1 MKLFV
6 IVAYTSIPYISI
18 DHLEG
23 VKSRLDTMEKTMSQ
37 LSSMM
42 AELMTNPARKEQTV
56 SVVPTLEAKET
67 RRFGPAKGRNSA
79 PDLKSIVPVFDK
91 QYYGSSSLTSLIGK
105 ICSSLQDCVRSDED
119 CCMNDGSESS
129 ADGSL
134 QECMT
139 MMEGMEKSLEMERRL
154 DQSSDGQ
161 PLTLPPRELLDA
173 FVEIYFNQINWMLP
187 LFHKDTFS
195 ENVRRSYELG
205 RDASDAWILCF
216 NGIVLLILNIRAL
229 GSSKKA
235 ADDAMEAD
243 LIKPFHANFRR
254 GLNEMQS
261 LLEPSL
267 VNVQALILM
276 VSSHS
281 RRATPTHRPQSRFP
295 LLTVVAVFDRPR
307 KFPDPTVLSVAPPSL
322 FCGQVH
328 WPSSAGSARARPSA
342 RGRSA

>member
-1 MKLFV
+1 
-6 IVAYTSIPYISI
+6 
-18 DHLEG
+18 
-23 VKSRLDTMEKTMSQ
+23 MSQ
-37 LSSMM
+37 LSGMM
-42 AELMTNPARKEQTV
+42 AELMTNPPRKEQTLSAV
-56 SVVPTLEAKET
+56 STLEAKEV
-67 RRFGPAKGRNSA
+67 RRAGQAKGRNGPS
-79 PDLKSIVPVFDK
+79 DLKSMVPVFDK

-105 ICSSLQDCVRSDED
+105 ICSSLQDCARSDED
-119 CCMNDGSESS
+119 CCMNDESETS

-139 MMEGMEKSLEMERRL
+139 MMEGMAKSLEMEKRI
-154 DQSSDGQ
+154 DQLSDGQ
-161 PLTLPPRELLDA
+161 PLILPPRELLDA
-173 FVEIYFNQINWMLP
+173 FVEIYFNQINGMLP

-195 ENVRRSYELG
+195 ENVRRSYEQG
-205 RDASDAWILCF
+205 PDASDAWILCF

-235 ADDAMEAD
+235 TGRASATAEGAVEAD

-254 GLNEMQS
+254 GLNRLQS

-281 RRATPTHRPQSRFP
+281 RSATPTHSPNSRLP
-295 LLTVVAVFDRPR
+295 LLTLLAVFDRPR
-307 KFPDPTVLSVAPPSL
+307 EFSDPTVISVASSSL

-328 WPSSAGSARARPSA
+328 WPSSAG
-342 RGRSA
+342 RGAQKAE

>member
-1 MKLFV
+1 
-6 IVAYTSIPYISI
+6 
-18 DHLEG
+18 
-23 VKSRLDTMEKTMSQ
+23 MEKTMSQ
-37 LSSMM
+37 LSNMM
-42 AELMTNPARKEQTV
+42 TELMTNSPQNEQTV
-56 SVVPTLEAKET
+56 SAVPALEAKEP
-67 RRFGPAKGRNSA
+67 RRFSQTKGRNGQS
-79 PDLKSIVPVFDK
+79 DLKRISHIFDK

-119 CCMNDGSESS
+119 CGMNDGSDSS

-134 QECMT
+134 HECMT
-139 MMEGMEKSLEMERRL
+139 MMEGMAKSLEMEKRL

-195 ENVRRSYELG
+195 ENVRRSYEQG
-205 RDASDAWILCF
+205 PDASDAWILCL
-216 NGIVLLILNIRAL
+216 NGIVLLMLNIRAL
-229 GSSKKA
+229 GSSKNA
-235 ADDAMEAD
+235 ADRANTTADNTMEAD

-254 GLNEMQS
+254 GLNELQS

-276 VSSHS
+276 VSNHS
-281 RRATPTHRPQSRFP
+281 RQATPMYSPHGRLPP
-295 LLTVVAVFDRPR
+295 LTFLVVYDRPR
-307 KFPDPTVLSVAPPSL
+307 KLPYPTVIPVAPSSL

-328 WPSSAGSARARPSA
+328 WPSSAG
-342 RGRSA
+342 RGANKAK

>member
-1 MKLFV
+1 
-6 IVAYTSIPYISI
+6 
-18 DHLEG
+18 
-23 VKSRLDTMEKTMSQ
+23 MSQ

-42 AELMTNPARKEQTV
+42 AELMTDPSRNEHTA
-56 SVVPTLEAKET
+56 SAVPTLEAKES
-67 RRFGPAKGRNSA
+67 RRLSPPKGRNGQS
-79 PDLKSIVPVFDK
+79 DLKSMIPIFDK

-105 ICSSLQDCVRSDED
+105 ICSSLQDCVRSDDD

-139 MMEGMEKSLEMERRL
+139 MMDGMAKSLEMEKRL
-154 DQSSDGQ
+154 DQPSDGQ

-173 FVEIYFNQINWMLP
+173 FVEIYFNQINWVLP

-195 ENVRRSYELG
+195 ENVRRSYEQG
-205 RDASDAWILCF
+205 PHAIDAWILCF

-235 ADDAMEAD
+235 ADRASATADDTMEAD
-243 LIKPFHANFRR
+243 LIKPLHANIRR
-254 GLNEMQS
+254 GLNQLQS
-261 LLEPSL
+261 LLAPSL

-281 RRATPTHRPQSRFP
+281 RPATPTLSPDGRLP
-295 LLTVVAVFDRPR
+295 LLTCMAVFDRPR
-307 KFPDPTVLSVAPPSL
+307 EFPNPTVVSVAPSSL

-328 WPSSAGSARARPSA
+328 WPASAGCGADQAKH
-342 RGRSA
+342 GRSA

>member
-1 MKLFV
+1 
-6 IVAYTSIPYISI
+6 
-18 DHLEG
+18 
-23 VKSRLDTMEKTMSQ
+23 MSQ

-42 AELMTNPARKEQTV
+42 AELMTDKEQAA
-56 SVVPTLEAKET
+56 SAVPILEPKET
-67 RRFGPAKGRNSA
+67 RRFSPIKGRDGQS
-79 PDLKSIVPVFDK
+79 DLKSVIPIFDK
-91 QYYGSSSLTSLIGK
+91 QYYGSSSLSSLIGK

-139 MMEGMEKSLEMERRL
+139 MMEGMAKSLEMEKRI

-173 FVEIYFNQINWMLP
+173 FVELYFNQINWMLP

-195 ENVRRSYELG
+195 ENVRRSYEQG
-205 RDASDAWILCF
+205 PDASDAWILCF

-235 ADDAMEAD
+235 VHRTSTTAEDTIEAD

-254 GLNEMQS
+254 GLNQLQS

-276 VSSHS
+276 VSSHFRS
-281 RRATPTHRPQSRFP
+281 ATPTRRSPTGRIP
-295 LLTVVAVFDRPR
+295 LLTLLAVFDRPR
-307 KFPDPTVLSVAPPSL
+307 EFSDPTVISVAPSSL

-328 WPSSAGSARARPSA
+328 WPSSARCGADKAKQ
-342 RGRSA
+342 GRSS